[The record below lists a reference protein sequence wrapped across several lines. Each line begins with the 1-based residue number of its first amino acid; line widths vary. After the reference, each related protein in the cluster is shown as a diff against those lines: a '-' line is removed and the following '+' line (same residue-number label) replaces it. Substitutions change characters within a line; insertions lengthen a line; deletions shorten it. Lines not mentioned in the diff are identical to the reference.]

1 MIGPDETSPVLL
13 RARELTGRPVVTL
26 GGEFEAEVKDVVF
39 ESDGGRIAGFTLRNR
54 GLFSRARKDA
64 VAWTAVH
71 GVGRDAVM
79 IRDATQLVPA
89 KDLAPRKVARKGNV
103 LDDRVLTD
111 SGRDLGTVVDVVLQA
126 GAGLDVVGYEIEASE
141 ALGTAG
147 RRVFIPLPGT
157 VSVSGE
163 NLIVP
168 ASAAEFVSD
177 DLSGFG
183 AAVAEF
189 RARLR
194 EAPEEETDDAVQ

>member
-1 MIGPDETSPVLL
+1 MIPPQETSPILL

-26 GGEFEAEVKDVVF
+26 GGELEAEIKDVIF
-39 ESDGGRIAGFTLRNR
+39 RSDGGHIAGFTLRNP

-64 VAWTAVH
+64 LPWAAVH

-79 IRDATQLVPA
+79 IRDVEQLVPA
-89 KDLAPRKVARKGNV
+89 EELAPKKAARKADV

-111 SGRDLGTVVDVVLQA
+111 SGRELGTVLDVVLQG
-126 GAGLDVVGYEIEASE
+126 GAGLDVVGYEVEASA

-147 RRVFIPLPGT
+147 RRVFIPLPDT
-157 VSVSGE
+157 VAVSGE

-168 ASAAEFVSD
+168 ASAAEFVSE

-183 AAVAEF
+183 AAVDAF
-189 RARLR
+189 RARLHDGR
-194 EAPEEETDDAVQ
+194 DEGAAG

>member
-1 MIGPDETSPVLL
+1 MIPPAETSTFLL

-26 GGEFEAEVKDVVF
+26 GGELVAEIKDVVF
-39 ESDGGRIAGFTLRNR
+39 ESAGGRIAGFTLRNQ

-64 VAWTAVH
+64 LPWAAVH
-71 GVGRDAVM
+71 GIGRDAVM
-79 IRDATQLVPA
+79 IRDAEQLQPA
-89 KDLAPRKVARKGNV
+89 TELAPKKAARKGDV

-111 SGRDLGTVVDVVLQA
+111 SGRELGKVVDVVLQG
-126 GAGLDVVGYEIEASE
+126 GAGLEVVGYEVEASE

-147 RRVFIPLPGT
+147 RRVFIPLPDT
-157 VSVSGE
+157 VAVSGE

-168 ASAAEFVSD
+168 AAAAEFVSE

-183 AAVAEF
+183 AAVDEF

-194 EAPEEETDDAVQ
+194 QSPPHVEGEQV